1 MASIKNFKKEMSYV
15 YGEIVN
21 AVVIYEMTTTG
32 KPTPESDAL
41 IEEVY
46 AAYDSMLEKTN
57 EKPENLK
64 AHFKNVRKEFEDS
77 ANELVTKVNALQA

>member
-1 MASIKNFKKEMSYV
+1 MASIKRFKKEMSYV
-15 YGEIVN
+15 FGEIVN

-46 AAYDSMLEKTN
+46 AAYDNLLEKTN

-64 AHFKNVRKEFEDS
+64 AHFKAIRKEFEAS
-77 ANELVTKVNALQA
+77 ANELVTKVNAL